1 MLSKTK
7 RGLMG
12 GIAVVLLKKY
22 EFRPDYRNIVMAA
35 NNQWAPRLPLYE
47 HAVGAKV
54 IFETVG
60 TRPFDK
66 MFSKDM
72 AESRRGFREY
82 WDFWRQMGYDT
93 ASMEFCLC
101 GVLVGGGALGEHKDG
116 CIKNRA
122 DFERYPWKDIP
133 RLYFEAY
140 APYIRNFAEAC
151 PPGMRAIGGVGN
163 GLFET
168 VQDLVGYMDLCY
180 IKGDDE
186 ELFEDIFKAMG
197 DVQYRIWERFMEEFS
212 DVFCVLRFGDDLGFN
227 TMTLISTD
235 DIRKNIIPQ
244 YRRITDKV
252 HAMGKPFLLHSCGNL
267 FAVFDELIDGAKID
281 AKHSNEDGIAH
292 FSTWVERYGDRIGNF
307 GGIDT
312 DVLCRYP
319 ETYIKDYIL
328 DCLDKV
334 QERGGIA
341 FSSGNSIPDY
351 VPAEGYLAMIDT
363 IRAWRQDHRL

>member
-1 MLSKTK
+1 M
-7 RGLMG
+7 
-12 GIAVVLLKKY
+12 VLLKKY
-22 EFRPDYRNIVMAA
+22 EFQPDYRNIVMAA

-72 AESRRGFREY
+72 AESRQGFREY

-168 VQDLVGYMDLCY
+168 V
-180 IKGDDE
+180 
-186 ELFEDIFKAMG
+186 
-197 DVQYRIWERFMEEFS
+197 R
-212 DVFCVLRFGDDLGFN
+212 CV
-227 TMTLISTD
+227 
-235 DIRKNIIPQ
+235 
-244 YRRITDKV
+244 
-252 HAMGKPFLLHSCGNL
+252 
-267 FAVFDELIDGAKID
+267 
-281 AKHSNEDGIAH
+281 
-292 FSTWVERYGDRIGNF
+292 
-307 GGIDT
+307 
-312 DVLCRYP
+312 
-319 ETYIKDYIL
+319 
-328 DCLDKV
+328 
-334 QERGGIA
+334 
-341 FSSGNSIPDY
+341 
-351 VPAEGYLAMIDT
+351 
-363 IRAWRQDHRL
+363 